1 VLTKLQ
7 SAVISVSMKS
17 LIDGVGLSI
26 YGDGDGD
33 GDACPWSSYRHS
45 IKKDNVYSRDS
56 FTYRFHRLGY
66 TLSIDLWGVGKSTVV
81 AGMDRRMDGWMGFD
95 GLRFTFR
102 RLSG

>member
-1 VLTKLQ
+1 MLTKLQ

-26 YGDGDGD
+26 Y

-56 FTYRFHRLGY
+56 FTYRFHRLGS
-66 TLSIDLWGVGKSTVV
+66 TLSIDLWGVGKPTVV